1 MSAVMG
7 SEKIVG
13 EIDAHIKQEGSG
25 YSQWYCGIASDPKER
40 LFNDH
45 NVSEKNGW
53 WIFRDA
59 GSDDGARRVEDYFI
73 RKGCKGGGG
82 GGDSGTRHVYAYR
95 ITSTTRE

>member
-1 MSAVMG
+1 MG
-7 SEKIVG
+7 SETIVG
-13 EIDAHIKQEGSG
+13 EIDAHIRREGGG
-25 YSQWYCGIASDPKER
+25 YSQWYCGIASDPKNR

-59 GSDDGARRVEDYFI
+59 GSDDAARRVEDYFF
-73 RKGCKGGGG
+73 RKGCKGGPGG
-82 GGDSGTRHVYAYR
+82 GYNGTRFVYAYR